1 MSLLNQKI
9 PNLLSGVSQ
18 RPPTQR
24 NPAQAEEQIN
34 ALSTLS
40 RGVMKRPPSKHVGKF
55 TDDVTGWDDA
65 FVHIINRDED
75 ERYHVVVAD
84 GTIKIFDAV
93 NSVEVPVLTPDGTD
107 YLDNASGKGFRAVTV
122 GDTTVIVN
130 RGIKTA
136 QGTAKSPAAVNE
148 ALLYVKQADFST
160 VYSVTLND
168 TLVQIRTVDMDT
180 PASRQGISTDA
191 IATDLLTA
199 LTSANINGFSY
210 ALVGSTIHVTCAGGK
225 DFSLAVSDG
234 LADTGLVGI
243 KSQIQSFEDLPAR
256 AVNGFVVEVTGDV
269 STAKDNYFVQYDDL
283 GQPGKAGVW
292 RECPKP
298 GTLLEFDATTMP
310 HRLTLRAADQPP
322 GVDLKELPHDG
333 PPDSVLAVGALHDP
347 VGSAGLGTEGWEIL
361 DDDGSINL
369 WFSTILAFPG
379 DTVSIG
385 SAGVTTPALGGG
397 SSARYGV
404 VQYTISGVAQMVK
417 TQTVDVVL
425 RVNGVEVQR
434 DHWGA
439 TDGNGN
445 IVRPAATELS
455 TLFGGASGTA
465 LVAENI
471 SVTDSITVKLEY
483 GILTKGFLTKLVT
496 VAAFSPRF
504 YDAVGRRVTV
514 AKSHR
519 NPGTGTVSTSL
530 PIGAAVTLNYGATA
544 VTYTVP
550 DDADSGTV
558 EVAAGLYAAF
568 VAASIAGVTP
578 SYTTSFGFFDL
589 ASTDDTFPTITTSIT
604 YPANT
609 FHNDTMGLTPDILV
623 GSLFKNIS
631 DGSTGTVTANTSRT
645 ITVDALT
652 GGSSNTFQNGD
663 LCGISPIFIDPDI
676 GTHYVFD
683 QIPWKERAAGD
694 TDVVT
699 FPSFMG
705 LPIADVFFFQDRLG
719 FLCKENVILSSEDDL
734 YNFFRYTATDLLPSD
749 CIDIRSA
756 HSEVT
761 IFDSAFLWAGGLYVK
776 SNNVWFVVS
785 GSPALTPTTIRLD
798 TVGMYPSSRDPRPV
812 TMGEHA
818 YFTRAKSGNTQVF
831 QVSLTNSGTTSA
843 SVDITKD
850 IPTYILGSPVAM
862 VGDGAEGF
870 LALLTDNDGQKTL
883 YIFSSPSVQDTSIS
897 SYTQEHVQ
905 FSSWSKWTFA
915 PGTRILGLD
924 MADGV
929 LGLIR
934 KQSDGAYFEQIDLD
948 LTPLGVEKVAH
959 LDRRVTNPAAVF
971 GSGHTDWTLPYA
983 VATNGSEGD
992 VTVVNTETNE
1002 VYTTTRPT
1010 TTTVRVTSATDLS
1023 AASVY
1028 VGQPYLYQYD
1038 PTQFFIRSGDAAP
1051 ETAGRLQLRF
1061 ITIFYRQTTDFTV
1074 TVSPLGRTA
1083 KVYTV
1088 THAEPTDG
1096 EITIPI
1102 MCRNTN
1108 VELSITNNTP
1118 GPCALSEMDW
1128 EAWFTSR
1135 GRRI

>member
-24 NPAQAEEQIN
+24 TPSQAEEQIN

-55 TDDVTGWDDA
+55 TSDVTGWDDA

-93 NSVEVPVLTPDGTD
+93 NSVEVPVVTPDGTY
-107 YLDNASGKGFRAVTV
+107 YLTDTEGKGFRAVTV

-130 RGIKTA
+130 RGVKTA
-136 QGTAKSPAAVNE
+136 QGTTKSPDAVNE
-148 ALLYVKQADFST
+148 ALLYIKQADFST
-160 VYSVTLND
+160 LYSVTLNG
-168 TLVQIRTVDMDT
+168 TPVEIRTVDMDT

-191 IATDLLTA
+191 IATDLLNALLAAAPSGFAFA
-199 LTSANINGFSY
+199 LT
-210 ALVGSTIHVTCAGGK
+210 GSTIHVSRSDGA
-225 DFSLAVSDG
+225 DFDLAVADG

-256 AVNGFVVEVTGDV
+256 AVAGFVVEITGDV

-298 GTLLEFDATTMP
+298 GTLLDLDATTMP

-322 GVDLKELPHDG
+322 GVGIKELAHDG
-333 PPDSVLAVGALHDP
+333 PPQIYMSNGILNVPGTN
-347 VGSAGLGTEGWEIL
+347 GLGGNDPWQVL
-361 DDDGSINL
+361 DDDGVTRAYQSFYL
-369 WFSTILAFPG
+369 TFPNYAVE
-379 DTVSIG
+379 TVVS
-385 SAGVTTPALGGG
+385 SPSVGGG
-397 SSARYGV
+397 SGAAYAVVRYNMLSVSALPR
-404 VQYTISGVAQMVK
+404 
-417 TQTVDVVL
+417 TQTVSAVL
-425 RVNGVEVQR
+425 QVNGVEVQR
-434 DHWGA
+434 DTWTVNADGTITLPTRVDAAIPFGKGVGTVLLA
-439 TDGNGN
+439 TNVSVGDVLDVIIEYGNMSSTFE
-445 IVRPAATELS
+445 AAGL
-455 TLFGGASGTA
+455 AQ
-465 LVAENI
+465 LVA
-471 SVTDSITVKLEY
+471 SSPVYY
-483 GILTKGFLTKLVT
+483 G
-496 VAAFSPRF
+496 
-504 YDAVGRRVTV
+504 AVGHRVTMLPTF
-514 AKSHR
+514 R
-519 NPGTGTVSTSL
+519 NPGTGTVSSSL
-530 PIGAAVTLNYGATA
+530 PIGAVVTFNYGSHAI
-544 VTYTVP
+544 TYTIP
-550 DDADSGTV
+550 DDAHSGPIA
-558 EVAAGLYAAF
+558 VAAGLYAAI
-568 VAASIAGVTP
+568 VAASIAGLTA
-578 SYTTSFGFFDL
+578 SYTGGNPYFDL
-589 ASTDDTFPTITTSIT
+589 VSSDDTYPAMPYSVT

-609 FHNDTMGLTPDILV
+609 FHNDTLGLTPGVLV
-623 GSLFKNIS
+623 GSLFKDIS
-631 DGSTGTVTANTSRT
+631 DNSIGTVTANTART

-652 GGSSNTFQNGD
+652 GGQDNTFQSGD
-663 LCGISPIFIDPDI
+663 LCGVSPVFVDPDI

-683 QIPWKERAAGD
+683 QIPWKQRAAGD
-694 TDVVT
+694 TDIVT
-699 FPSFMG
+699 FPSFIN

-719 FLCKENVILSSEDDL
+719 FLCKENVIFSSEDDL
-734 YNFFRYTATDLLPSD
+734 YNLFRYTATDLLPSD

-756 HSEVT
+756 HAEVT

-776 SNNVWFVVS
+776 SNNVWFVIS

-812 TMGEHA
+812 TMGDHA

-831 QVSLTNSGTTSA
+831 QISLTNSGTTSS

-850 IPTYILGSPVAM
+850 IPSYIQGSPVAM

-870 LALLTDNDGQKTL
+870 LALLTDTDGQKTL
-883 YIFSSPSVQDTSIS
+883 YIFSSPSVEDTSIS

-905 FSSWSKWTFA
+905 FSSWGKWTFA

-929 LGLIR
+929 LGFIR
-934 KQSDGAYFEQIDLD
+934 KQGDGAYFEQIDLD
-948 LTPLGVEKVAH
+948 LTPLDVEKVAH
-959 LDRRVTNPAAVF
+959 LDRRVSNPAAVF

-983 VATNGSEGD
+983 VATDGSEGA
-992 VTVVNTETNE
+992 VSVVNTSTNE

-1023 AASVY
+1023 AAPVY
-1028 VGQPYLYQYD
+1028 VGQPYHYQYD
-1038 PTQFFIRSGDAAP
+1038 PTQFFIRSGEAAT
-1051 ETAGRLQLRF
+1051 ETAGRLQIRF

-1074 TVSPLGRTA
+1074 TVSPLGRTP

-1088 THAEPTDG
+1088 SHDEPTDG
-1096 EITIPI
+1096 ELTIPI

-1108 VELSITNNTP
+1108 VELSITNDTP